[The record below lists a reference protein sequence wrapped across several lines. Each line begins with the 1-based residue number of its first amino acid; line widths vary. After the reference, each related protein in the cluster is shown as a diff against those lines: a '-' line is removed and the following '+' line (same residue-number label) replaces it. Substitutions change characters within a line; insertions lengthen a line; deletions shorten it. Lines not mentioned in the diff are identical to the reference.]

1 MKVSWLPEA
10 LGDIERLYRFLL
22 ERDALAAERAMRT
35 ISSGSDKLQDL
46 PEIGRPLD
54 DGTGRRE
61 LIIPFGAGAYILR
74 YRIHRNAVVIIRVWH
89 NREPRD

>member
-1 MKVSWLPEA
+1 MKISWLPEA
-10 LGDIERLYRFLL
+10 LDDIERLYGFLL
-22 ERDALAAERAMRT
+22 EKDAPAAERAMRT
-35 ISSGSDKLQDL
+35 ISSGSDKLEDF
-46 PEIGRPLD
+46 PEIGRPMG

-89 NREPRD
+89 SREERK